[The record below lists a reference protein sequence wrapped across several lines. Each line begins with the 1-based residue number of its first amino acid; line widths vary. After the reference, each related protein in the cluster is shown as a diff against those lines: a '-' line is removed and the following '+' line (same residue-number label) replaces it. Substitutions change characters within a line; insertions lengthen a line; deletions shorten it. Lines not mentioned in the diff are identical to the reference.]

1 MYCIINLGQKTY
13 TLIFLFIRIFLIV
26 FSLILCFSKTAM
38 MKRILLIAGFITLIC
53 FSGFAQDD
61 EFKPMKKG
69 EVTST
74 TTAADE
80 DEFKPLNAEETDEED
95 EFKPLD
101 STFAD
106 PSCSTACSQSCA
118 ETCPHAQEMQDA
130 ENRKLYWVLAALAIA
145 VVAGILVR
153 FNISRKARTFFLL
166 GSMLTFGFYNGGCPC
181 MISGFE
187 FTFLN
192 IFGYTDRWID
202 ALWFLGLIPVT
213 YVFGRVWCG
222 WVCHL
227 GAIQEFLYRPGKIKL
242 FRSVMAQ
249 KIMQWMRYTLIA
261 ALIIQL
267 AIMGSIY
274 WCKIDPFL
282 AIFNLQLNYNQ
293 EWTSGILLVLLLLTS
308 LFSYR
313 PFCRSVCPVGI
324 SLGWISA
331 IPGAS
336 VIGIEGKCASCKMCN
351 NACDIDAIIRKE
363 KTSVLDN
370 KECIMCGDC
379 IESCPQGGLKPLRK
393 SKKNQV
399 KVQCSSGCV

>member
-1 MYCIINLGQKTY
+1 
-13 TLIFLFIRIFLIV
+13 
-26 FSLILCFSKTAM
+26 M
-38 MKRILLIAGFITLIC
+38 MKQIMLIAGLITLIC

-61 EFKPMKKG
+61 EFKPMKKS
-69 EVTST
+69 EVTSAT
-74 TTAADE
+74 PAAEE
-80 DEFKPLNAEETDEED
+80 DEFKPMNQTEVVEED

-101 STFAD
+101 SASAGS
-106 PSCSTACSQSCA
+106 PCSSSCSQSCGKNLDETCAFAEQEMSA
-118 ETCPHAQEMQDA
+118 ET
-130 ENRKLYWVLAALAIA
+130 RKLYWILAALGLAVIA
-145 VVAGILVR
+145 GFLVR

-166 GSMLTFGFYNGGCPC
+166 GSLLTFGFYNGGCPC

-187 FTFLN
+187 YTFLN
-192 IFGYTDRWID
+192 LFGYTDRWID

-213 YVFGRVWCG
+213 YIFGKVWCG
-222 WVCHL
+222 WICHL
-227 GAIQEFLYRPGKIKL
+227 GAVQEFLYRPGKIKL

-249 KIMQWMRYTLIA
+249 KVMQWMRYTLIA

-267 AIMGSIY
+267 AVMGSIY

-324 SLGWISA
+324 ALGWVSH

-351 NACDIDAIIRKE
+351 NACDIDAIIRKD
-363 KTSVLDN
+363 KVSVLDN

-393 SKKNQV
+393 NRKN
-399 KVQCSSGCV
+399 KVTVNCGPVCE

>member
-1 MYCIINLGQKTY
+1 MNRIIL
-13 TLIFLFIRIFLIV
+13 
-26 FSLILCFSKTAM
+26 
-38 MKRILLIAGFITLIC
+38 ITLVWGIIS

-61 EFKPMKKG
+61 EFKPMKKS
-69 EVTST
+69 EVSPT
-74 TTAADE
+74 TQTAGE
-80 DEFKPLNAEETDEED
+80 DEFKPLNQQESPSEEDEFKPIGDD

-101 STFAD
+101 SASAD
-106 PSCSTACSQSCA
+106 PSCSTTCSQSCA
-118 ETCPHAQEMQDA
+118 ETCAHAEQETSA
-130 ENRKLYWVLAALAIA
+130 ETKKLYWVLVALGLA
-145 VVAGILVR
+145 VVAGVLVR
-153 FNISRKARTFFLL
+153 YNPTRKARTFFLL
-166 GSMLTFGFYNGGCPC
+166 GSLLVFGFYNGGCPC

-192 IFGYTDRWID
+192 LFGYTDRWID

-213 YVFGRVWCG
+213 YLFGRVWCG
-222 WVCHL
+222 WICHL
-227 GAIQEFLYRPGKIKL
+227 GAVQEFLYRPGKIKL
-242 FRSVMAQ
+242 FRSVQAQ
-249 KIMQWMRYTLIA
+249 KIMQWMRYVLIA

-267 AIMGSIY
+267 AVMGSIY

-313 PFCRSVCPVGI
+313 PFCRSACPVGI
-324 SLGWISA
+324 TLGWVSH

-351 NACDIDAIIRKE
+351 NACDIDAIIRKD
-363 KTSVLDN
+363 KKSVLDN

-379 IESCPQGGLKPLRK
+379 IDSCPQGGLKPVRK
-393 SKKNQV
+393 NEKNTV
-399 KVQCSSGCV
+399 KVDCTSDCVGS